1 MEDKINREVE
11 DYHDDFTD
19 PLLVNEILNG
29 IDDLDNE
36 NEKDSL
42 ALEEANKQPLD
53 PLERI
58 DQEEKEISKNK
69 EYSDLENKFVL
80 SNNIAA
86 MNLQKFNNIIYD
98 PNMAISDKL
107 YNYYDKGG
115 MSNTP
120 LGSNFGIPRCI
131 AVHF

>member
-1 MEDKINREVE
+1 MTHLDNKKYLESILQGG
-11 DYHDDFTD
+11 DDD
-19 PLLVNEILNG
+19 
-29 IDDLDNE
+29 DDLGKMDY
-36 NEKDSL
+36 
-42 ALEEANKQPLD
+42 NKQPLD

-86 MNLQKFNNIIYD
+86 TNLQKFNNIIYD

-131 AVHF
+131 AVRWNSLNLINVMSY

>member
-1 MEDKINREVE
+1 MEDKINREIE

-107 YNYYDKGG
+107 YNYHDKGG

-131 AVHF
+131 AVR